1 MRDTRSGIGSGKNK
15 QQTMKQYYEAMYIL
29 DIQGKEE
36 GVDDM
41 LSTIRQAVESLGGEF
56 KTAQRM
62 DRRRFERVAGHLDS
76 GYYLGVKFD
85 LEASKLSVLKEKFQF
100 DSKVYR
106 QNYIKVKPVKKKA
119 EGKGKARAA
128 A

>member
-1 MRDTRSGIGSGKNK
+1 
-15 QQTMKQYYEAMYIL
+15 MKQYYEAMYIL

-36 GVDDM
+36 GVDDV
-41 LSTIRQAVESLGGEF
+41 LATIRQAIESQGGDF

-62 DRRRFERVAGHLDS
+62 ERRRFERAAGHLDS

-85 LEASKLSVLKEKFQF
+85 LEPSKLASLKEKFQF
-100 DSKVYR
+100 DKKIYR
-106 QNYIKVKPVKKKA
+106 QNYIKVKTVKQKKAKKK
-119 EGKGKARAA
+119 EKAA